1 MKTHLFLVATLL
13 MAFCS
18 CTTKKSQEE
27 VSVQSLTHEVLMD
40 GITGEFDLMN
50 DSIAVVIDHES
61 DSAFWILNLSQM
73 KVNKLGRIGEGL
85 DDFLLPSSMKGNS
98 FSIYDMDKERF
109 FTFFLNEEDY
119 SWKLEHLFN
128 SDSLTHLYIH
138 PILNNRYVATGFY
151 ENCQLILLDEKG
163 TIIKRIGEL
172 PYRDEVEKKVSGE
185 VRSEVYQ
192 GTLAVSPSRQKVV
205 FATLYGD
212 MIYFYDV
219 LSNGELALKFKQ
231 ENAYAEYDYEDFLYG
246 MHYVFSPYYFM
257 DVCLTD
263 DYVYALYSGKQR
275 DDELEA
281 CQSNLVRVYD
291 WDGTLVKK
299 LQLDIDVQ
307 QIAVTKDNRKVYAI
321 ADLPDPVL
329 VVFKL

>member
-1 MKTHLFLVATLL
+1 MKTRLFLIATLL

-18 CTTKKSQEE
+18 CITKKSQEE
-27 VSVQSLTHEVLMD
+27 VSIQSLTHEVLMD

-98 FSIYDMDKERF
+98 FSIYDMNKERF

-119 SWKLEHLFN
+119 SWKLERFFN

-151 ENCQLILLDEKG
+151 ENCQLMLLDEKG
-163 TIIKRIGEL
+163 TIIKRIDEL

-192 GTLAVSPSRQKVV
+192 GTLAVSPSKKKVV

-281 CQSNLVRVYD
+281 CQSNLIRVYD

-299 LQLDIDVQ
+299 LQLDIDVK

-329 VVFKL
+329 VIFKL